1 MRGQVPLEAHA
12 EVVRS
17 GGTDPVALLDGQSS
31 TRVAE
36 LVPVRYGRML
46 VSPFSFYRGAAVIM
60 AEDLAAGPRTELTT
74 QLCGD
79 AHLSNFGV
87 FASPERR
94 LVFDLNDFDESHP
107 GPFEWDVKRL
117 AASLEVAGR
126 QNQHARKQ
134 RRTIVLSAVR
144 TYRNTMRELA
154 AMTNLAV
161 WYAHQAVQPGL
172 PGLRAIRSK
181 EIRRSVRKSLDKAH
195 GRDHLGSL
203 KNLTET
209 VDGRLRFASNPPLV
223 VPARDLDQP
232 ARATEELQTWM
243 TGLLDEYSRTLSRDR
258 RHLIEQYTY
267 VDIARKVVGVG
278 SVGTRAWIILL
289 RGADDKDPLILQAK
303 EATTSVLEP
312 HTTPSEF
319 RSHGERVV
327 QGQRLMQAYGDVLL
341 GWHHSPRRRQAPHY
355 YIRQLRDWK
364 GSMLVESFAAEDLA
378 TYAGYCAWTLARAHA
393 RSGDRLAIAGYLGSK
408 DGFDNAVADF
418 AAAYADLNDSDFAQL
433 EQAVVDGRII
443 ARRGV

>member
-433 EQAVVDGRII
+433 EQAVVDGRIV

>member
-223 VPARDLDQP
+223 VPARELDQP

>member
-223 VPARDLDQP
+223 VPARELDQP

-418 AAAYADLNDSDFAQL
+418 AAGYADLNDSDFAQL